1 MKRQVNI
8 FDRIGSLIPGYTG
21 YAKRAN
27 QRTSDKLIRERI
39 AKRLNDVES
48 AMNSVITRIIRKE
61 ESIEFLEAEELR
73 KFCSTLSSNVRY
85 AAYGAS
91 ALFDREQIKDD
102 ELDEIYRLDEQLL
115 DHVNSLILIVNQH
128 NESNQRYDDIRSML
142 MKIKNLNDQ
151 RSNYIQFMEKS

>member
-21 YAKRAN
+21 YAKRSN
-27 QRTSDKLIRERI
+27 QRSSDKLIRERI
-39 AKRLNDVES
+39 ALRLGDVEE
-48 AMNSVITRIIRKE
+48 AINSVITRTLRKE
-61 ESIEFLEAEELR
+61 ECLELLKAEELR
-73 KFCSTLSSNVRY
+73 KVCSTLSSKVRY

-115 DHVNSLILIVNQH
+115 EHVNSLFLIVNQH
-128 NESNQRYDDIRSML
+128 NVSNQWYDDIRSML

-151 RSNYIQFMEKS
+151 RSIYIQFMEKI

>member
-1 MKRQVNI
+1 LERPVNI

-21 YAKRAN
+21 YAKRSN
-27 QRTSDKLIRERI
+27 QRSSDKLIRERI
-39 AKRLNDVES
+39 ALRLGDAEE
-48 AMNSVITRIIRKE
+48 AINSVISKTLRKE
-61 ESIEFLEAEELR
+61 ECIELLKAEELR
-73 KFCSTLSSNVRY
+73 KDCSTLSSKVRY

-115 DHVNSLILIVNQH
+115 EHVNSLFLIVNQH
-128 NESNQRYDDIRSML
+128 NVSDQWYDDIRSML

-151 RSNYIQFMEKS
+151 RSIYIQFMEKS